1 MITAVYPG
9 SFDPLTHG
17 HLDIVDRA
25 ARIFDRVV
33 IAVLENPSKRPLFTT
48 GERVSMIRESLG
60 ERPGVEVS
68 TFNGLTIDFA
78 RQGGAKVI
86 VRGLR
91 AVSDFESEFQMAL
104 MNRRLE
110 PEVTTVFIP
119 TSLRHLFLSSSLI
132 KELAEFGGD
141 IAEFLPANV
150 VGPLKQRL
158 TTRESRD
165 PLKEQQH
172 EHP

>member
-1 MITAVYPG
+1 M
-9 SFDPLTHG
+9 THG

-25 ARIFDRVV
+25 ASIFDRVV
-33 IAVLENPSKRPLFTT
+33 IAVIENPSKQPLFSTI
-48 GERVSMIRESLG
+48 ERVTMIRQSIG

-68 TFNGLTIDFA
+68 TFSGLTIAFA
-78 RQGGAKVI
+78 RQVGARVI

-104 MNRRLE
+104 MNRRLA

-119 TSLRHLFLSSSLI
+119 TSLRNLVLSSSLI
-132 KELAEFGGD
+132 KEISSFGGD
-141 IAEFLPANV
+141 IADFVPANV
-150 VGPLKQRL
+150 VDALRQRL
-158 TTRESRD
+158 GSRESSN
-165 PLKEQQH
+165 

>member
-1 MITAVYPG
+1 MTTAVYPG

-17 HLDIVDRA
+17 HLDIVNRA
-25 ARIFDRVV
+25 AGIFDRVV
-33 IAVLENPSKRPLFTT
+33 IAVIENPSKKPLFTT
-48 GERVSMIRESLG
+48 QERVAMIRESIG
-60 ERPGVEVS
+60 EMPRVEVN

-78 RQGGAKVI
+78 RQAGARVI

-110 PEVTTVFIP
+110 PDVTTVFIP
-119 TSLRHLFLSSSLI
+119 TSLRNLFLSSSLI
-132 KELAEFGGD
+132 KELTAFGGD
-141 IAEFLPANV
+141 IAEFVPASV
-150 VGPLKQRL
+150 IGPLKQRL
-158 TTRESRD
+158 GSRENA
-165 PLKEQQH
+165 H

>member
-1 MITAVYPG
+1 MITALYPG
-9 SFDPLTHG
+9 SFDPLTNG
-17 HLDIVDRA
+17 HLDIVDRTA
-25 ARIFDRVV
+25 QIFDRVV
-33 IAVLENPSKRPLFTT
+33 IAVLENPSKQPLFTT
-48 GERVSMIRESLG
+48 AERVAMIREALG
-60 ERPGVEVS
+60 ERPRVDVS

-78 RQGGAKVI
+78 RQVGARVI

-110 PEVTTVFIP
+110 PDVTTVFIP

-141 IAEFLPANV
+141 ISEFVPANV
-150 VGPLKQRL
+150 VRPLKQRL
-158 TTRESRD
+158 AAGT
-165 PLKEQQH
+165 P
-172 EHP
+172 HPEGANP

>member
-1 MITAVYPG
+1 VIIALYPG
-9 SFDPLTHG
+9 SFDPLTNG
-17 HLDIVDRA
+17 HLDIIDRTA
-25 ARIFDRVV
+25 QIFDRVV

-48 GERVSMIRESLG
+48 AERVAMIRESLG

-78 RQGGAKVI
+78 RQVGARVI

-110 PEVTTVFIP
+110 PDVTTVFIP

-141 IAEFLPANV
+141 ISEFVPANV

-158 TTRESRD
+158 IAGTPR
-165 PLKEQQH
+165 P
-172 EHP
+172 

>member
-1 MITAVYPG
+1 VTTALYPG

-25 ARIFDRVV
+25 ARIFDRVI
-33 IAVLENPSKRPLFTT
+33 IAVLENPSKRPLFSTN
-48 GERVSMIRESLG
+48 ERVSMIRENLG

-68 TFNGLTIDFA
+68 TFDGLTIDYA
-78 RQGGAKVI
+78 RRVGARVI

-141 IAEFLPANV
+141 ISEFVPANV
-150 VGPLKQRL
+150 VEPLKHRL
-158 TTRESRD
+158 RTRESRD
-165 PLKEQQH
+165 PDKGA
-172 EHP
+172 PS

>member
-1 MITAVYPG
+1 MTTALYPG

-25 ARIFDRVV
+25 AGIFERVV
-33 IAVLENPSKRPLFTT
+33 IAVIENPSKQPLFTT
-48 GERVSMIRESLG
+48 QERVQMIRDSIG

-68 TFNGLTIDFA
+68 TFSGLTIDFA
-78 RQGGAKVI
+78 RQMGARVI

-119 TSLRHLFLSSSLI
+119 TSLRNLFLSSSLI
-132 KELAEFGGD
+132 KEISSFGGD
-141 IAEFLPANV
+141 IADFVPPNV
-150 VGPLKQRL
+150 VDALNKRL
-158 TTRESRD
+158 ASRESS
-165 PLKEQQH
+165 K
-172 EHP
+172 

>member
-1 MITAVYPG
+1 MITALYPG
-9 SFDPLTHG
+9 SFDPLTNG
-17 HLDIVDRA
+17 HLDIVDRTA
-25 ARIFDRVV
+25 QIFDRVV
-33 IAVLENPSKRPLFTT
+33 IAVLENPSKQPLFTT
-48 GERVSMIRESLG
+48 AERVAMIREALG
-60 ERPGVEVS
+60 ERPRVDVS

-78 RQGGAKVI
+78 RQVGARVI

-110 PEVTTVFIP
+110 PDVTTVFIP

-141 IAEFLPANV
+141 ISEFVPANV
-150 VGPLKQRL
+150 VAPLKQRL
-158 TTRESRD
+158 TAGTSR
-165 PLKEQQH
+165 P
-172 EHP
+172 

>member
-1 MITAVYPG
+1 VITALYPG
-9 SFDPLTHG
+9 SFDPLTNG
-17 HLDIVDRA
+17 HLDIVDRTA
-25 ARIFDRVV
+25 QIFDRVV
-33 IAVLENPSKRPLFTT
+33 IAVLENPSKQPLFTT
-48 GERVSMIRESLG
+48 AERVAMIRESLG
-60 ERPGVEVS
+60 ERPRVEVS
-68 TFNGLTIDFA
+68 TFSGLTIDFA
-78 RQGGAKVI
+78 RQAGARVI

-110 PEVTTVFIP
+110 PDVTTVFIP

-141 IAEFLPANV
+141 ISEFVPANV

-158 TTRESRD
+158 SAGTPR
-165 PLKEQQH
+165 P
-172 EHP
+172 

>member
-1 MITAVYPG
+1 MTTALYPG

-17 HLDIVDRA
+17 HLDVVDRA
-25 ARIFDRVV
+25 ALIFDRVI
-33 IAVLENPSKRPLFTT
+33 IAVLENPSKHPLFSI
-48 GERVSMIRESLG
+48 EQRVQMIRDSLG
-60 ERPGVEVS
+60 ARSNVEVS
-68 TFNGLTIDFA
+68 TFHGLTIDFA
-78 RQGGAKVI
+78 RRTGANVI

-110 PEVTTVFIP
+110 PDVTTVFIP

-141 IAEFLPANV
+141 ITEFVPPSV

-158 TTRESRD
+158 ATREHT
-165 PLKEQQH
+165 H
-172 EHP
+172 EHS

>member
-1 MITAVYPG
+1 MITALYPG

-17 HLDIVDRA
+17 HLDVVDRA
-25 ARIFDRVV
+25 AGIFDRVI
-33 IAVLENPSKRPLFTT
+33 IAVLENPSKRPLFSTE
-48 GERVSMIRESLG
+48 ERVRMIRESLG
-60 ERPGVEVS
+60 QRSAVEVS
-68 TFNGLTIDFA
+68 TFDGLTIDCA
-78 RQGGAKVI
+78 RRVGAKVI

-110 PEVTTVFIP
+110 PEITTVFIP

-141 IAEFLPANV
+141 IAEFVPPSV
-150 VGPLKQRL
+150 VEPLKQRL
-158 TTRESRD
+158 ATREHR
-165 PLKEQQH
+165 H

>member
-33 IAVLENPSKRPLFTT
+33 IAVLDNPSKRPLFTT
-48 GERVSMIRESLG
+48 GERVTMIRESLG
-60 ERPGVEVS
+60 ERPSVEVS
-68 TFNGLTIDFA
+68 TFAGLTIDFA
-78 RQGGAKVI
+78 RQVGARVI

-110 PEVTTVFIP
+110 PDITTVFIP

-141 IAEFLPANV
+141 ISEFVPANV

-158 TTRESRD
+158 STREH
-165 PLKEQQH
+165 LN

>member
-1 MITAVYPG
+1 MITALYPG
-9 SFDPLTHG
+9 SFDPLTNG
-17 HLDIVDRA
+17 HLDIVDRTA
-25 ARIFDRVV
+25 QLFDRVV
-33 IAVLENPSKRPLFTT
+33 IAVLENPSKQPLFSTA
-48 GERVSMIRESLG
+48 ERVALIRDSLG
-60 ERPGVEVS
+60 ERSRVEVS

-78 RQGGAKVI
+78 RQVGARVI

-110 PEVTTVFIP
+110 PDVTTVFIP

-141 IAEFLPANV
+141 ISEFVPANV
-150 VGPLKQRL
+150 VKPLKQRL
-158 TTRESRD
+158 TAGTPD
-165 PLKEQQH
+165 PEGAN
-172 EHP
+172 P

>member
-1 MITAVYPG
+1 
-9 SFDPLTHG
+9 
-17 HLDIVDRA
+17 
-25 ARIFDRVV
+25 
-33 IAVLENPSKRPLFTT
+33 VLENPSKQPLFSTD
-48 GERVSMIRESLG
+48 ERVAMIRESLG

-68 TFNGLTIDFA
+68 TFDGLTIDYA
-78 RQGGAKVI
+78 RRVGARVI

-110 PEVTTVFIP
+110 PDVTTVFIP

-141 IAEFLPANV
+141 IAEFVPASV
-150 VGPLKQRL
+150 VEPLKQRL
-158 TTRESRD
+158 A
-165 PLKEQQH
+165 PKGAQA
-172 EHP
+172 

>member
-1 MITAVYPG
+1 VITALYPG
-9 SFDPLTHG
+9 SFDPLTNG
-17 HLDIVDRA
+17 HLDIVDRTA
-25 ARIFDRVV
+25 QIFDRVV
-33 IAVLENPSKRPLFTT
+33 IAVLENPSKQPLFTT
-48 GERVSMIRESLG
+48 AERVAMIRESLG
-60 ERPGVEVS
+60 ERARVEVS

-78 RQGGAKVI
+78 RQMGARVI

-110 PEVTTVFIP
+110 PDVTTVFIP

-141 IAEFLPANV
+141 ISEFVPANV

-158 TTRESRD
+158 SAGTPR
-165 PLKEQQH
+165 P
-172 EHP
+172 

>member
-1 MITAVYPG
+1 VITALYPG
-9 SFDPLTHG
+9 SFDPLTNG
-17 HLDIVDRA
+17 HLDIVDRTA
-25 ARIFDRVV
+25 QIFDRVV
-33 IAVLENPSKRPLFTT
+33 IAVLENPSKQPLFSTA
-48 GERVSMIRESLG
+48 ERVAMIRESLG
-60 ERPGVEVS
+60 DRPSVEVS

-78 RQGGAKVI
+78 RQVRARVI

-110 PEVTTVFIP
+110 PDVTTVFIP

-141 IAEFLPANV
+141 ISEFVPANV

-158 TTRESRD
+158 TAGTPR
-165 PLKEQQH
+165 P
-172 EHP
+172 

>member
-1 MITAVYPG
+1 VITALYPG
-9 SFDPLTHG
+9 SFDPLTNG
-17 HLDIVDRA
+17 HLDIVDRTA
-25 ARIFDRVV
+25 QIFGRVV
-33 IAVLENPSKRPLFTT
+33 IAVLENPSKQPLFTT
-48 GERVSMIRESLG
+48 AERVAMIHESLG
-60 ERPGVEVS
+60 ERPGVEVT
-68 TFNGLTIDFA
+68 TFNGLTVDFA
-78 RQGGAKVI
+78 RQVGARVI

-110 PEVTTVFIP
+110 PDVTTIFIP

-141 IAEFLPANV
+141 ISEFVPANV

-158 TTRESRD
+158 SAGTPRA
-165 PLKEQQH
+165 
-172 EHP
+172 

>member
-17 HLDIVDRA
+17 HLDIIDRA

-33 IAVLENPSKRPLFTT
+33 IAVLENPSKQPLFTT
-48 GERVSMIRESLG
+48 GERVTMISESLSK
-60 ERPGVEVS
+60 RPGVEVS

-78 RQGGAKVI
+78 RQVGARVI

-110 PEVTTVFIP
+110 PDVTTVFIP
-119 TSLRHLFLSSSLI
+119 TSLRLLFLSSRLI
-132 KELAEFGGD
+132 KEHAEFGGD
-141 IAEFLPANV
+141 ISEFVPANV
-150 VGPLKQRL
+150 VA
-158 TTRESRD
+158 
-165 PLKEQQH
+165 PLKERLTSREHTH

>member
-1 MITAVYPG
+1 VITALYPG
-9 SFDPLTHG
+9 SFDPLTNG
-17 HLDIVDRA
+17 HLDIVDRTA
-25 ARIFDRVV
+25 QIFDRVV
-33 IAVLENPSKRPLFTT
+33 IAVLENPSKQPLFTT
-48 GERVSMIRESLG
+48 AERVAMIREALG
-60 ERPGVEVS
+60 ERPRVDVS

-78 RQGGAKVI
+78 RQVGARVI

-110 PEVTTVFIP
+110 PDVTTVFIP

-141 IAEFLPANV
+141 ISEFVPANV
-150 VGPLKQRL
+150 VRPLKQRL
-158 TTRESRD
+158 AAGT
-165 PLKEQQH
+165 P
-172 EHP
+172 HPEGANP

>member
-1 MITAVYPG
+1 MITALYPG
-9 SFDPLTHG
+9 SFDPLTNG
-17 HLDIVDRA
+17 HLDIVDRTA
-25 ARIFDRVV
+25 QIFDHVV
-33 IAVLENPSKRPLFTT
+33 IAVLENPSKQPLFTT
-48 GERVSMIRESLG
+48 AERVAMIREALG
-60 ERPGVEVS
+60 ERPRVDVS

-78 RQGGAKVI
+78 RQVGARVI

-110 PEVTTVFIP
+110 PDVTTVFIP

-141 IAEFLPANV
+141 ISEFVPANV
-150 VGPLKQRL
+150 VRPLKQRL
-158 TTRESRD
+158 AAGTPR
-165 PLKEQQH
+165 P
-172 EHP
+172 

>member
-1 MITAVYPG
+1 VITALYPG
-9 SFDPLTHG
+9 SFDPLTNG
-17 HLDIVDRA
+17 HLDIVDRTA
-25 ARIFDRVV
+25 QIFDRVV
-33 IAVLENPSKRPLFTT
+33 IAVLENPSKQPLFSTA
-48 GERVSMIRESLG
+48 ERVAMIRESLG
-60 ERPGVEVS
+60 DRPSVEVS

-78 RQGGAKVI
+78 RQVGARVI

-110 PEVTTVFIP
+110 PDVTTVFIP

-141 IAEFLPANV
+141 ISEFVPANV
-150 VGPLKQRL
+150 VKPLKQRL
-158 TTRESRD
+158 TAGTPR
-165 PLKEQQH
+165 P
-172 EHP
+172 

>member
-33 IAVLENPSKRPLFTT
+33 IAVLENPSKRPLFAA

-60 ERPGVEVS
+60 ERRGVEVS

-78 RQGGAKVI
+78 RRVRAKVI

-91 AVSDFESEFQMAL
+91 DVSDFESEVQVAL

-119 TSLRHLFLSSSLI
+119 TSLRHLFLSSSLV
-132 KELAEFGGD
+132 KEVAEFGGD
-141 IAEFLPANV
+141 IAGFVPASV
-150 VGPLKQRL
+150 VEPLKQRL
-158 TTRESRD
+158 AKREHR
-165 PLKEQQH
+165 H

>member
-1 MITAVYPG
+1 VITALYPG
-9 SFDPLTHG
+9 SFDPLTNG
-17 HLDIVDRA
+17 HLDIVDRTA
-25 ARIFDRVV
+25 QIFDRVV
-33 IAVLENPSKRPLFTT
+33 IAVLENPTKQPLFTT
-48 GERVSMIRESLG
+48 AERVAMIREALG
-60 ERPGVEVS
+60 ERPRVDVS

-78 RQGGAKVI
+78 RQVGARVI

-110 PEVTTVFIP
+110 PDVTTVFIP

-141 IAEFLPANV
+141 ISEFVPANV
-150 VGPLKQRL
+150 VRPLKQRL
-158 TTRESRD
+158 AAGTPR
-165 PLKEQQH
+165 P
-172 EHP
+172 